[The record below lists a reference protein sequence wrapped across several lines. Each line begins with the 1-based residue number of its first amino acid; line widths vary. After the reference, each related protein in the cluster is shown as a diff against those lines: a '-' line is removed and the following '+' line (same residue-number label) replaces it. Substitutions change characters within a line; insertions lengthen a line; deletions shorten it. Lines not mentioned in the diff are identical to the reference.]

1 MNAAL
6 LAKYLDRTLV
16 VPPMFLGYANGW
28 SPGPLLYPI
37 LEHMTDPRL
46 QDRCFDE
53 QGQLVSQEPVI
64 GSDEPYLYGCANFTA
79 YAMVP
84 WSAVTDLKLLARP
97 EDKGGLGIKIIERS
111 DMSLATLREE
121 LGLNN
126 DKDVHL
132 MKDSTVSHIILLY
145 LSPHECS

>member
-1 MNAAL
+1 
-6 LAKYLDRTLV
+6 
-16 VPPMFLGYANGW
+16 MFLGYANGW

-53 QGQLVSQEPVI
+53 HGQLVSQEPVV
-64 GSDEPYLYGCANFTA
+64 GPDEPYLYGCTNFTA

-111 DMSLATLREE
+111 DMSLSTLREE
-121 LGLNN
+121 LGLKD
-126 DKDVHL
+126 DKDVYL
-132 MKDSTVSHIILLY
+132 MKDSTVSLMLFFFSFPCIHSTYFLSTPEIPMALL
-145 LSPHECS
+145 PR

>member
-1 MNAAL
+1 
-6 LAKYLDRTLV
+6 
-16 VPPMFLGYANGW
+16 
-28 SPGPLLYPI
+28 
-37 LEHMTDPRL
+37 MTDPRL

-53 QGQLVSQEPVI
+53 QGQLVSQEPVV

-121 LGLNN
+121 LGLND
-126 DKDVHL
+126 DKDVYL
-132 MKDSTVSHIILLY
+132 MKDSTVSHMILY
-145 LSPHECS
+145 SFPMYGADPVSFHARDTNGTFTRMMEDR